1 MFISRHSRTKIRATK
16 KRMENLKLAKK
27 LNTYAVV
34 VSAAV
39 LILVASMRKIHI
51 DLGIDFSILPAI
63 YSITNAL
70 AAVFLVR
77 ALLFIKQK
85 RIQEHKQMV
94 TTALSLSAAFLLMY
108 VLYHI
113 TTPEIKYCGEGAI
126 RTFYFLLLITHVVLA
141 AVSFP
146 FILFTFIRGY
156 TMQVEKHRAMAK
168 YVFWVWLYVSITGP
182 IVYLMLRPCV

>member
-1 MFISRHSRTKIRATK
+1 
-16 KRMENLKLAKK
+16 MEDLKLAKK

-63 YSITNAL
+63 YSTTNAL

>member
-1 MFISRHSRTKIRATK
+1 
-16 KRMENLKLAKK
+16 MENIALAKK
-27 LNTYAVV
+27 LNMYATV

-39 LILVASMRKIHI
+39 LILVAGMRQIPRL
-51 DLGIDFSILPAI
+51 DLGIDFSFLPAI
-63 YSITNAL
+63 YSATNAL

-85 RIQEHKQMV
+85 RIAEHKRMM
-94 TTALSLSAAFLLMY
+94 TIALSLSAAFLLMY

-113 TTPEIKYCGEGAI
+113 TTPETKYCGEGAV
-126 RTFYFLLLITHVVLA
+126 RTVYYLLLITHVVLA

-156 TMQVEKHRAMAK
+156 TMQVEKHKAMSK
-168 YVFWVWLYVSITGP
+168 YVFWVWLYVSLTGP
-182 IVYLMLRPCV
+182 IVYLMLRPCM

>member
-1 MFISRHSRTKIRATK
+1 
-16 KRMENLKLAKK
+16 MENLKLADK
-27 LNTYAVV
+27 LNKYAVI

-51 DLGIDFSILPAI
+51 DLGIDFSFLPAI
-63 YSITNAL
+63 YSVTNAL
-70 AAVFLVR
+70 VAVFLIR
-77 ALLFIKQK
+77 GLMFIRQK
-85 RIQEHKQMV
+85 RIAEHKQMI
-94 TTALSLSAAFLLMY
+94 TIALSLSAAFLLMY

-113 TTPEIKYCGEGAI
+113 TTPEIKYCGEGTV

-146 FILFTFIRGY
+146 FILFTFIRGF
-156 TMQVEKHRAMAK
+156 TMQVEKHKAMSK

>member
-1 MFISRHSRTKIRATK
+1 
-16 KRMENLKLAKK
+16 MEKLKLAKK
-27 LNTYAVV
+27 LNIYAVV
-34 VSAAV
+34 ISAAV
-39 LILVASMRKIHI
+39 IILVASMRKIHVQ
-51 DLGIDFSILPAI
+51 LGIDFSFLPAI
-63 YSITNAL
+63 YSTTNAL

-85 RIQEHKQMV
+85 RIAEHKQMV
-94 TTALSLSAAFLLMY
+94 TIALSLSAAFLLMY

-113 TTPEIKYCGEGAI
+113 TTPEIKYCGEGSI
-126 RTFYFLLLITHVVLA
+126 RTLYFSLLISHVVLA

-156 TMQVEKHRAMAK
+156 TMQVERHKAMAK

-182 IVYLMLRPCV
+182 IIYLMLRPCV

>member
-1 MFISRHSRTKIRATK
+1 
-16 KRMENLKLAKK
+16 MENIALAKK
-27 LNTYAVV
+27 LNMYATV

-39 LILVASMRKIHI
+39 LILVASMRQIPRL
-51 DLGIDFSILPAI
+51 DLGIDFSFLPAI
-63 YSITNAL
+63 YSATNAL

-85 RIQEHKQMV
+85 RIAEHKRMM
-94 TTALSLSAAFLLMY
+94 TIALSLSAAFLLMY

-113 TTPEIKYCGEGAI
+113 TTPETKYCGEGAV
-126 RTFYFLLLITHVVLA
+126 RTVYYLLLITHVVLA

-156 TMQVEKHRAMAK
+156 TMQVEKHKAMSK
-168 YVFWVWLYVSITGP
+168 YVFWVWLYVSLTGP
-182 IVYLMLRPCV
+182 IVYLMLRPCM